1 MPGVTMLRHSAEMPR
16 RTVLTPLAAGAT
28 LGWAL
33 WFSCTWASLPPAIWS
48 ASWQHGGWVPRRQ
61 RPELPALEVP
71 EYQSATCYYWSK
83 QSQGQPRFKGE
94 GRRAQHQREES
105 APTYSIQG
113 ILVSHIQRQ
122 PTTFCLKNFSRVS
135 RVARMQ
141 CSHGFVIRRNF
152 CLGLPLSFSSTFLPN
167 IYISNGIAIG
177 PREFLSENR
186 QDRCLGES
194 FDISG
199 VWGFGSS
206 AGVYAA
212 QLL

>member
-1 MPGVTMLRHSAEMPR
+1 M
-16 RTVLTPLAAGAT
+16 AAGFQE
-28 LGWAL
+28 GKGQNCQL
-33 WFSCTWASLPPAIWS
+33 WKFQNISLPRVIIGQS
-48 ASWQHGGWVPRRQ
+48 NHKASQDSR
-61 RPELPALEVP
+61 
-71 EYQSATCYYWSK
+71 
-83 QSQGQPRFKGE
+83 GE

-199 VWGFGSS
+199 V
-206 AGVYAA
+206 
-212 QLL
+212 